1 MEVSTVV
8 SRPFKPGL
16 RLRTSPA
23 SSCLRRCQGQS
34 LIFAPLR
41 SESRRYFPF
50 VPRAA
55 SGALDQGPGRGSG
68 GGGRARK
75 AYKQSQS
82 QAQPNFPALP
92 VKEIASVA
100 APAGAFL
107 AITFVLWKVVEKV
120 LVPKPK
126 GVSLTENQSSSP
138 GLKWSFAP
146 GTNLPSGISFNI
158 GRESRQKLNE
168 FAKELRSFRSV
179 DMSGRNF
186 GDEGLFFLAESLG
199 FNQTAE
205 EVDFSGNGI
214 TATGL
219 KAFDGVLQVNTVLKT
234 LNLSGNAIGDEGV
247 KVSC

>member
-23 SSCLRRCQGQS
+23 SSSSSCLRRCQGQS
-34 LIFAPLR
+34 LIFGPLR

-82 QAQPNFPALP
+82 QAQPSFPALP

-107 AITFVLWKVVEKV
+107 AITF
-120 LVPKPK
+120 
-126 GVSLTENQSSSP
+126 GM
-138 GLKWSFAP
+138 
-146 GTNLPSGISFNI
+146 
-158 GRESRQKLNE
+158 R
-168 FAKELRSFRSV
+168 LR
-179 DMSGRNF
+179 
-186 GDEGLFFLAESLG
+186 
-199 FNQTAE
+199 
-205 EVDFSGNGI
+205 FSY
-214 TATGL
+214 
-219 KAFDGVLQVNTVLKT
+219 
-234 LNLSGNAIGDEGV
+234 
-247 KVSC
+247 